1 MKIAPLPSNE
11 LQRILAL
18 HELNVLDTQNEEQ
31 FDAVAQIA
39 ARVCDVPISLV
50 SLVDIDRQWFK
61 ANVGLEDVS
70 ETPRSVAFCSHAIL
84 DGDILEISDT
94 SVDQRF
100 RDNPLVTGDPH
111 IRFYAGAPISLADGS
126 RIGTLC
132 VIDRQVR
139 RLDDHQKQILKHLSK
154 VCSSLLEGRR
164 SAEKIK
170 QSAIDLFNSETLN
183 RALITAIPDDIF
195 TVRGD
200 GQCIFTHISDRSLL
214 FAPEKTYVN
223 SHVNQLFAPA
233 IAAAVLDAVKL
244 ALQSDAVQELSLW
257 MQGTDIDQRYVEIR
271 VVRSMDD
278 AAVCI
283 FRENTDREL
292 DRRFRENFVGQI
304 SERLVLS
311 EKELRDREQL
321 IAIVVETVNLGYWT
335 RDSAKDE
342 IIASEHWRILFG
354 FDMTETVRFADV
366 MERVH
371 PDDRAE
377 FLKTVQSAV
386 QSGEI
391 YNNAYRIVLPNGQ
404 MRWIRTRARIKH
416 FDDGRSAFLGGI
428 SFDVTSLKNDEL
440 ELEQKRQEVTFL
452 SRLATLGELSG
463 AIAHE
468 LNQPLMSMLLNAES
482 AQLVLKK
489 HGVNIPELN
498 EILHDIIEED
508 TRAAM
513 VIQRLR
519 QMFGNRGMERQQV
532 DINGLLADVQSILRT
547 GLMSRETRLELS
559 LAEGEH
565 LVLVDR
571 VQLQQVLINLI
582 NNAADAMKD
591 MGKGKRKIIVLTQ
604 ITDGTTLQVSVSD
617 QGSGIAAEALPKIF
631 DPFFTSKDRG
641 MGLGLSICK
650 NIVDAN
656 SGRIWAENK
665 PDGGAIVHVSFPLA
679 AVEG

>member
-200 GQCIFTHISDRSLL
+200 GQCIFTHIADRSLL

-223 SHVNQLFAPA
+223 SHVSQLFAPA

-591 MGKGKRKIIVLTQ
+591 MGKGKRKIIVHTQ